1 MEELGT
7 PFVCTVDAN
16 GSPVFT
22 LRHDPPKCD
31 DRNLAPADDSLSPEM
46 IAQMVK
52 DSVERSQPNREL
64 STASRYLLLAATN
77 ICQEA
82 FRNFSGF
89 LDHFQSDEA
98 RVLGAGRKESHG
110 PDSPCAQRPRRD
122 RGAGRTLRL
131 FGGGAKC

>member
-52 DSVERSQPNREL
+52 DSVERGQPNREL

-77 ICQEA
+77 ICEEA
-82 FRNFSGF
+82 FRNVSGF

-98 RVLGAGRKESHG
+98 EYWALDAKKAMDQTHRVLNVLAEIEGL
-110 PDSPCAQRPRRD
+110 DV
-122 RGAGRTLRL
+122 L
-131 FGGGAKC
+131 

>member
-16 GSPVFT
+16 GSPAFT
-22 LRHDPPKCD
+22 LMPDPPKCV
-31 DRNLAPADDSLSPEM
+31 DRNSAPSDDPLSPEM

-52 DSVERSQPNREL
+52 DSVERGQPNREL

-77 ICQEA
+77 ICEEA
-82 FRNFSGF
+82 FRNVSGF

-98 RVLGAGRKESHG
+98 EYWALDAKKAMDQTHRVLNVLAEIEGLDVPG
-110 PDSPCAQRPRRD
+110 
-122 RGAGRTLRL
+122 
-131 FGGGAKC
+131 

>member
-16 GSPVFT
+16 GSPAFT
-22 LRHDPPKCD
+22 LMPDPPKCD
-31 DRNLAPADDSLSPEM
+31 DRNLAPAGDPLSPEM
-46 IAQMVK
+46 VAQMVK
-52 DSVERSQPNREL
+52 DSVERGQPNREL

-77 ICQEA
+77 ICEEA

-98 RVLGAGRKESHG
+98 EYWALDAKKAMDQTHRVLNVLSEIEGLDI
-110 PDSPCAQRPRRD
+110 P
-122 RGAGRTLRL
+122 
-131 FGGGAKC
+131 

>member
-16 GSPVFT
+16 GSPAFT
-22 LRHDPPKCD
+22 LMPGPPKCE
-31 DRNLAPADDSLSPEM
+31 DRNFAPAGDPLSPEM

-52 DSVERSQPNREL
+52 DSVERGQPNREL

-77 ICQEA
+77 ICEEA
-82 FRNFSGF
+82 FRNVSGF

-98 RVLGAGRKESHG
+98 EYWALDAKKAMDQTHRVLNVLAEIEGLDI
-110 PDSPCAQRPRRD
+110 P
-122 RGAGRTLRL
+122 
-131 FGGGAKC
+131 

>member
-52 DSVERSQPNREL
+52 DSVERGRPNREL

-77 ICQEA
+77 ICEEA
-82 FRNFSGF
+82 FRNVSGF

-98 RVLGAGRKESHG
+98 EYWALDAKKAMDQTHRVLNVLAEIEGL
-110 PDSPCAQRPRRD
+110 DV
-122 RGAGRTLRL
+122 L
-131 FGGGAKC
+131 

>member
-52 DSVERSQPNREL
+52 DSVERGQPNREL

-77 ICQEA
+77 ICEEA

-98 RVLGAGRKESHG
+98 EYWALDAKKAMDQTHRVLNVLAEIEGLDVPG
-110 PDSPCAQRPRRD
+110 
-122 RGAGRTLRL
+122 
-131 FGGGAKC
+131 

>member
-16 GSPVFT
+16 GSPGFT

-52 DSVERSQPNREL
+52 DSVERGQPNREL

-77 ICQEA
+77 ICEEA
-82 FRNFSGF
+82 FRNVSGF

-98 RVLGAGRKESHG
+98 EYWALDAKKAMDQTHRVLNVLAEIEGL
-110 PDSPCAQRPRRD
+110 DV
-122 RGAGRTLRL
+122 L
-131 FGGGAKC
+131 